1 MGSSD
6 NFCLRWNDFESN
18 ISTSFREL
26 REDSEFLDVTLCCDN
41 GVDVVQAH
49 KVILAACSPLFRK
62 ILSRQKSTGQNP
74 FLYLKGIRLK
84 ELRAVLDFIYH
95 GEVNVAQDSLNNFL
109 AVAEELAIKG
119 LTTDSQKPGGS
130 DPHANSEQRK
140 KAVAKRKSVPQ
151 SSSAPVQIP
160 VQAKKPK
167 TDDDVE
173 GIIEDVDVKGIKAEP
188 EPSGS
193 GVSAPNVNPMVEAEL
208 DDSYHGG
215 GADDDNGDFGGGEE
229 FEGFDQ
235 YGDGNEF
242 DDSLGAAGASAS
254 AGADGKAFEE
264 ARFTKS
270 QFGRALLVDADGYRY
285 SHSRMNDKRVYW
297 RCVYYMKNRGSC
309 PGKAVT
315 EGFHIRQKSGGHLHK
330 PMEPIV
336 RMPHGN
342 SSQAKKIKQEEM
354 QRQATVQ
361 QQQVQHQQ
369 QQVQQQQQ
377 HVQQQ
382 HFDLSY

>member
-119 LTTDSQKPGGS
+119 LTTDSQKPGGGS
-130 DPHANSEQRK
+130 GGGDPPNSEQRK

-193 GVSAPNVNPMVEAEL
+193 GVAAPNVPMVEAEL
-208 DDSYHGG
+208 DDSYGA

-254 AGADGKAFEE
+254 AGADGK
-264 ARFTKS
+264 
-270 QFGRALLVDADGYRY
+270 GR
-285 SHSRMNDKRVYW
+285 
-297 RCVYYMKNRGSC
+297 
-309 PGKAVT
+309 
-315 EGFHIRQKSGGHLHK
+315 K
-330 PMEPIV
+330 PFLFPAQ
-336 RMPHGN
+336 N
-342 SSQAKKIKQEEM
+342 QE
-354 QRQATVQ
+354 V
-361 QQQVQHQQ
+361 
-369 QQVQQQQQ
+369 
-377 HVQQQ
+377 
-382 HFDLSY
+382 L

>member
-26 REDSEFLDVTLCCDN
+26 REDSEFFDVTLCCDN
-41 GVDVVQAH
+41 GTDIVPAH

-62 ILSRQKSTGQNP
+62 ILSRQKNQQNP
-74 FLYLKGIRLK
+74 FLYLKGIKLK
-84 ELRAVLDFIYH
+84 ELQAVLNFMYH

-109 AVAEELAIKG
+109 AVAEELAVKG
-119 LTTDSQKPGGS
+119 LTTDSKPTGP
-130 DPHANSEQRK
+130 DTPAK
-140 KAVAKRKSVPQ
+140 KAVAAKRKT
-151 SSSAPVQIP
+151 SSLPPGTSSTSQT
-160 VQAKKPK
+160 AKKPK
-167 TDDDVE
+167 PSSSQASAPGEDIVDMVE
-173 GIIEDVDVKGIKAEP
+173 PHLEDVDIKSIKAEP

-193 GVSAPNVNPMVEAEL
+193 GSGAGGGAHMVEADLGDE
-208 DDSYHGG
+208 SYGAG
-215 GADDDNGDFGGGEE
+215 GADGDDNGDFGAEGE

-242 DDSLGAAGASAS
+242 DDSMGAAGGSGAA
-254 AGADGKAFEE
+254 ADGKALEE

-270 QFGRALLVDADGYRY
+270 QFGKAILVDADGYRY

-315 EGFHIRQKSGGHLHK
+315 EGFFIRQKSGGHLHK

-336 RMPHGN
+336 KTPHGN
-342 SSQAKKIKQEEM
+342 SSQAKKLKLEEQ
-354 QRQATVQ
+354 QRQQASHHQ
-361 QQQVQHQQ
+361 LGLGLLQHELNP
-369 QQVQQQQQ
+369 
-377 HVQQQ
+377 H
-382 HFDLSY
+382 Y